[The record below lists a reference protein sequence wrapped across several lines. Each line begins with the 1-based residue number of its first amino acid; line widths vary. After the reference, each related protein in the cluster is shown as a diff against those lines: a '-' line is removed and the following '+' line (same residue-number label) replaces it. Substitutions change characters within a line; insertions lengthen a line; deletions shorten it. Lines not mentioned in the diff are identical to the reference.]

1 MHVALSFAFTP
12 TPPES
17 TGGGL
22 PVPFDEAAPAKQR
35 AYLSP
40 ASALSFTRMAPGLG
54 RGERRP
60 MLTGGEASPADVP
73 GNPGEDDDQEL
84 LLALRRRDEQAF
96 TALVDRYHARLVRL
110 AGLFVANQA
119 VAEEVAQETWIG
131 VLQGI
136 DRFEGRSSFRTWLFR
151 ILTNQAKRRGQR
163 EARSLPFAA
172 FSAQD
177 DADDGEPA
185 VAPDRFLP
193 AGHEW
198 VGHWVSFP
206 QNWHETPEEWF
217 LSHETRALVQQ
228 AIDALPPNQRIVITM
243 RDVEGLPSEEVCNAL
258 GISETNQR
266 VLLHRARSKVRG
278 QLEQYLEGI

>member
-1 MHVALSFAFTP
+1 
-12 TPPES
+12 
-17 TGGGL
+17 
-22 PVPFDEAAPAKQR
+22 
-35 AYLSP
+35 
-40 ASALSFTRMAPGLG
+40 
-54 RGERRP
+54 
-60 MLTGGEASPADVP
+60 MLTGDAASPAGVR
-73 GNPGEDDDQEL
+73 GEPETDDDEQL

-110 AGLFVANQA
+110 ACLFVANQA

-163 EARSLPFAA
+163 EARSMPFAA
-172 FSAQD
+172 FSQA

-185 VAPDRFLP
+185 VAPERFLP
-193 AGHEW
+193 AGDEW
-198 VGHWVSFP
+198 AGHWVSYP
-206 QNWHETPEEWF
+206 QNSRETPEERF

-228 AIDALPPNQRIVITM
+228 AIDALPPNQRIVITL
-243 RDVEGLPSEEVCNAL
+243 RDVEGFPSAEVCNAL
-258 GISETNQR
+258 AISETYQR

-278 QLEQYLEGI
+278 RLEGYLEEV